1 MNRSVGSSIVASLL
15 IGVTA
20 SQAIAQTP
28 PAAAPPPA
36 PPPADAWNTP
46 HPSPPPG
53 PQGAPPSYAPPPGY
67 AQPPQYPPPAPYGGY
82 GAPNPYGWGGQ
93 PGFNQQALF
102 VYENE
107 KKSPGIAL
115 LVNFLFP
122 GLGSIY
128 ADHALG
134 ALLTWGLIIGGVAVA
149 VVGINQ
155 DLENGRT
162 EVNPAPIVAGY
173 VMVLGGIVYS
183 YVDAY
188 ASAKAFNRALAQR
201 LGLPVG
207 FTLAPAPIVVGTSVA
222 WGPAI
227 GFRF

>member
-1 MNRSVGSSIVASLL
+1 MNRGSGSVFLASLL
-15 IGVTA
+15 VGLTA
-20 SQAIAQTP
+20 SNAVAQTP
-28 PAAAPPPA
+28 PAGAPPPD

-53 PQGAPPSYAPPPGY
+53 PQGAPPPYAPPPGY
-67 AQPPQYPPPAPYGGY
+67 AQPPQYPPPAPYGY

-107 KKSPGIAL
+107 KKSPGVAL

-149 VVGINQ
+149 VAGINQ

-173 VMVLGGIVYS
+173 VMVIGGIVYS

-188 ASAKAFNRALAQR
+188 TSAKAFNRALAQR